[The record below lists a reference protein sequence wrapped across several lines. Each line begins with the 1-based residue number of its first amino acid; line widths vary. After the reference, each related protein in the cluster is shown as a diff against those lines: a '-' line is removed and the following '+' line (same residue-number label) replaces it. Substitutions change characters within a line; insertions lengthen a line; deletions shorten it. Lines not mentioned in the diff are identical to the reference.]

1 MNGGKRKGR
10 NKMASREDFFNQI
23 ANRLGRERLRDVK
36 SPIYPDQP
44 WEHLYK
50 EYSHEDYV
58 ALFTENLT
66 SLSGDVI
73 RVTSDDQLKAA
84 IIKMIEDEG
93 AETALL
99 WKDYRLEEIGLKE
112 KLLAV
117 GLKIKEW
124 EATIDKQELMDFA
137 EQADL
142 GFTFAEMGLAETGTI
157 LLYNQG
163 DQGRSVSLLPKVSIT
178 FLYTTDIYP
187 RITSALKQIHEK
199 HEKEGLPSLINFI
212 TGPSRS
218 ADIEMS
224 LSIGVHG
231 PGKVYV
237 ILID

>member
-1 MNGGKRKGR
+1 
-10 NKMASREDFFNQI
+10 MASREHFLNQI
-23 ANRLGRERLRDVK
+23 ANRLGRERLHDVK
-36 SPIYPDQP
+36 PPIYANQP

-50 EYSHEDYV
+50 NYTHEDYV
-58 ALFTENLT
+58 NLFTENLN
-66 SLSGDVI
+66 SLTGNVI
-73 RVTSDDQLKAA
+73 RVANHDELNSALQR
-84 IIKMIEDEG
+84 IIKNEN

-99 WKDYRLEEIGLKE
+99 WKDHRLEELKLKE
-112 KLLAV
+112 RLIAE
-117 GLKIKEW
+117 GLRIKEW
-124 EATIDKQELMDFA
+124 DTAVEKQELIDFA
-137 EQADL
+137 EQTDL
-142 GFTFAEMGLAETGTI
+142 GFTFATMGLAETGTV

-163 DQGRSVSLLPKVSIT
+163 DQGRSVSLLPKVSVT
-178 FLYTTDIYP
+178 FLYTKEIQP

-237 ILID
+237 ILLD

>member
-1 MNGGKRKGR
+1 
-10 NKMASREDFFNQI
+10 MANREHFLNQI
-23 ANRLGRERLRDVK
+23 ANRLGRERLHDVK
-36 SPIYPDQP
+36 PPIYPNQP
-44 WEHLYK
+44 WGHLYQ

-66 SLSGDVI
+66 SLTGNVI
-73 RVTSDDQLKAA
+73 RVASHDELNSALQM
-84 IIKMIEDEG
+84 IIKNEN

-99 WKDYRLEEIGLKE
+99 WKDHRLEELKLKE
-112 KLLAV
+112 KLLAE
-117 GLKIKEW
+117 GLRIKEW
-124 EATIDKQELMDFA
+124 DTAVKKQELIDFA

-142 GFTFAEMGLAETGTI
+142 GFTFAAMGLAETGTV

-178 FLYTTDIYP
+178 FLITKEIQP

-237 ILID
+237 ILLD